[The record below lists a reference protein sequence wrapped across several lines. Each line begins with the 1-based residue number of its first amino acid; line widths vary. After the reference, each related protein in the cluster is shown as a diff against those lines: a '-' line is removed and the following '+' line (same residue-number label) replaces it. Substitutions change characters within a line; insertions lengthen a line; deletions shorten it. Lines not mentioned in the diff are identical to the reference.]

1 MSVVASIKQAA
12 AAAVQALYQQPF
24 TAADVSV
31 NTTKPEFEGE
41 YTIVVF
47 PFTKFS
53 RQKPEETAQTIGTW
67 LAANHPG
74 LVAGFNVVKGFL
86 NLSIHDQTW
95 TAFVQGAHHNALV
108 GQQPAKG
115 QKVMVEYSSPNTNK
129 PLHLGHLRN
138 NFLGFSVSE
147 ILKANGYEVIK
158 ANLVND
164 RGIHICK
171 SMLAWQLFA
180 HGDTPESTG
189 KKGDHLV
196 GDYYVHFESILRDQS
211 EPIISRVLEGDFSD
225 FDGEQHERITKLHTA
240 LHKPEF
246 MANVEKAAQIRKE
259 IKHLARNV
267 SEETKEIISRVIEK
281 RDFSDFEADAK
292 IRIGQLLAE
301 LTPQVKA
308 DEEKAEKIHD
318 EIKELS
324 RNRTEI
330 MAQAKIMLQQWEA
343 GNPEVRALWQTMNS
357 WVYEGF
363 EATYKRLGI
372 NFDKMYFE
380 SNTYLLG
387 KDVVEEGLRKGV
399 FFKKADN
406 SVWIDL
412 TADGLDEKLVLRG
425 DGTSVYIT
433 QDIGTARLKYD
444 DYQMNQSIYVVADE
458 QNYHFKVLKLI
469 MQKLGE
475 PSADGIAHLSYGMV
489 ELPHG
494 RMKSREGTVV
504 DADDLVEEMVTT
516 AARYTEEL
524 GKVKDFTE
532 EELRELYETIG
543 LGAMKFFLLKVDPK
557 KKMVFNPEESI
568 DIHGFTGPFI
578 QYSHARIRSI
588 LREFSAG
595 DMLALESYRH
605 TDALLPMEK
614 ELIMINEQFGDVLAE
629 AGREMSPSVIAN
641 YAFLLA
647 QTFNSFY
654 AKKESGKYTYSV
666 RDAESEDKRKLRLQI
681 ASLTANTIRQS
692 MKFLGI
698 RVPERM

>member
-53 RQKPEETAQTIGTW
+53 RQKPEETGHALGAW
-67 LAANHPG
+67 LAENHPD

-86 NLSIHDQTW
+86 NLTVHDQFW
-95 TAFVQGAHHNALV
+95 TAFVQDAHHNVHV
-108 GQQPAKG
+108 GQQPANGK
-115 QKVMVEYSSPNTNK
+115 KVMVEYSSPNTNK

-147 ILKANGYEVIK
+147 ILKANGNEVIK

-180 HGDTPESTG
+180 HGDTPASTG
-189 KKGDHLV
+189 VKGDHLV
-196 GDYYVHFESILRDQS
+196 GDYYVHFESILRDQA
-211 EPIISRVLEGDFSD
+211 EPIISRVLEGNFKDFE
-225 FDGEQHERITKLHTA
+225 GEQLERITKLHTA
-240 LHKPEF
+240 LHKPEVQ
-246 MANVEKAAQIRKE
+246 ADTEKSGK
-259 IKHLARNV
+259 IK
-267 SEETKEIISRVIEK
+267 
-281 RDFSDFEADAK
+281 
-292 IRIGQLLAE
+292 
-301 LTPQVKA
+301 
-308 DEEKAEKIHD
+308 D

-330 MAQAKIMLQQWEA
+330 MQQAKIMLQQWEA

-363 EATYKRLGI
+363 EKTYKRLGI
-372 NFDKMYFE
+372 DFDKMYFE

-444 DYQMNQSIYVVADE
+444 DYQMDQSIYVVADE

-475 PSADGIAHLSYGMV
+475 PSADGISHLSYGMV

-504 DADDLVEEMVTT
+504 DADDLVEEMVST
-516 AARYTEEL
+516 AAKYTEEL
-524 GKVKDFTE
+524 GKVKDFSE
-532 EELRELYETIG
+532 EELRDLYETIG

-588 LREFSAG
+588 LREFSAE
-595 DMLALESYRH
+595 DLSSLAAYRH
-605 TDALLPMEK
+605 TGSLLPMEK
-614 ELIMINEQFGDVLAE
+614 ELIKINEQFGEVLAE
-629 AGREMSPSVIAN
+629 AGRELSPSVIAN

-654 AKKESGKYTYSV
+654 AKKESGKYIYSV